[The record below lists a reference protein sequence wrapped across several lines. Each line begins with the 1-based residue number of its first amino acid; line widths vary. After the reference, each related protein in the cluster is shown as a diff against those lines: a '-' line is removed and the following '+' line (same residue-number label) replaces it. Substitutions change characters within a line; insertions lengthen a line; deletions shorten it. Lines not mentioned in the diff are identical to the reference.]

1 MYNTFG
7 HCDLIG
13 LPVEADGDFLVRNEK
28 KILTS
33 CCRDPKEVGWGSLG
47 VDYACESTGIYV
59 MHVHFK

>member
-13 LPVEADGDFLVRNEK
+13 LPIEADGYFLVCNEK

-33 CCRDPKEVGWGSLG
+33 CCRDPKEVG
-47 VDYACESTGIYV
+47 
-59 MHVHFK
+59 